1 MNAIH
6 GNAVTADGD
15 PAMTTCVRVLLVEDD
30 DEARHAL
37 ASMLHDEGFVVETA
51 RDGAHALEV
60 ASVFAPDVVLTDLER
75 PGMDGIELS
84 AHLHAE
90 RPHLPV
96 LVMTAFREM
105 QATVRGLRAGA
116 AARAANE
123 EVLSIVSHDLRTPLS
138 LIQTALPLLLE
149 SAADAKDQA
158 AVRRTAEMIM
168 RASTR
173 MSRLIED
180 LLDRTRIDGGI
191 LHLDRANFRLA
202 DLLADVADLEP
213 LALEKQIRLDIVP
226 PPDGEIVFCD
236 RARIDQVLFN
246 LVSNAIKYSRGGT
259 NITVSAERMDHVACF
274 MVRDQGRGMA
284 SMTLSKIFDRFWQP
298 ADTHHTGLG
307 LGLYIAKGIVE
318 AHGGTIRAESTVGEG
333 STFYC
338 FIPD

>member
-1 MNAIH
+1 MLAIH
-6 GNAVTADGD
+6 GNAVTADVD
-15 PAMTTCVRVLLVEDD
+15 PAMTTSVRVLLVEDD
-30 DEARHAL
+30 EEASHAL

-51 RDGAHALEV
+51 RDGAQALEV
-60 ASVFAPDVVLTDLER
+60 ASVFVPDVVLT
-75 PGMDGIELS
+75 
-84 AHLHAE
+84 
-90 RPHLPV
+90 
-96 LVMTAFREM
+96 VMTAFREM
-105 QATVRGLRAGA
+105 HSTVCGLRAGA
-116 AARAANE
+116 ATRAANE

-158 AVRRTAEMIM
+158 AVQHTAGMIM
-168 RASTR
+168 RASIR

-180 LLDRTRIDGGI
+180 LLDRTRIEGGK

-202 DLLADVADLEP
+202 DVLADVAELRP

-226 PPDGEIVFCD
+226 PAEEENVFCD

-259 NITVSAERMDHVACF
+259 NITVSAERTDDVACF
-274 MVRDQGRGMA
+274 TVRDQGRGMA
-284 SMTLSKIFDRFWQP
+284 SVTLSKIFDRFWQP
-298 ADTHHTGLG
+298 AENTHTGLG

-318 AHGGTIRAESTVGEG
+318 AHGGSIRAESTLGEG